1 MDDWTDRLVGAR
13 MALDQEFE
21 EQVRGSRFSRQ
32 EWGLVMTAVE
42 FRIED
47 AGDPDRARLVGD
59 TSNLEAIIPE
69 MERVA
74 QQQSNMH
81 GAGGDD
87 DSGGIIDNV
96 LGALGLG
103 GSEDTGVDEEK
114 VAAAE
119 SLVAD
124 YTDELQVK
132 LEEQGRWDE
141 IREAAAAQAN

>member
-1 MDDWTDRLVGAR
+1 MDDWTDRIVGAR

-21 EQVRGSRFSRQ
+21 KEIRGSQFSRQ

-47 AGDPDRARLVGD
+47 AADPERARLVGD
-59 TSNLEAIIPE
+59 TSNLDAIVPE

-74 QQQSNMH
+74 QQQSQMH
-81 GAGGDD
+81 GAGGGD
-87 DSGGIIDNV
+87 DSGGLLDNV
-96 LGALGLG
+96 LGALGFG
-103 GSEDTGVDEEK
+103 GSDDGGVDQEK

-124 YTDELQVK
+124 YAEQLQEL
-132 LEEQGRWDE
+132 LEERGRWDE
-141 IREAAAAQAN
+141 IREAAAQQ